1 MSEETGKTRPSG
13 WEEARW
19 SDARARAEPAAAGS
33 AQEGAGPPHGSALDR
48 FLGGSPLAVLVRLI
62 AISLVVGALLMWLDI
77 RPGEIFRGV
86 ERLIRHAWMMGFD
99 AVRAVVEYIIAGAVF
114 VVPIWL
120 LLRLMN
126 YRR

>member
-1 MSEETGKTRPSG
+1 MTEESGKSRPSG
-13 WEEARW
+13 WEDARW
-19 SDARARAEPAAAGS
+19 SDSRASAGHSASDAREGAAA
-33 AQEGAGPPHGSALDR
+33 PRGSALDR
-48 FLGGSPLAVLVRLI
+48 FLGGSPLSVLVRLL
-62 AISLVVGALLMWLDI
+62 AFSLVVGALLMWLDI

-86 ERLIRHAWMMGFD
+86 EQLIRHAWMMGFD
-99 AVRAVVEYIIAGAVF
+99 AVRAVVDYIIAGAIF

>member
-1 MSEETGKTRPSG
+1 MTEESGKSRPSG
-13 WEEARW
+13 WEDARW
-19 SDARARAEPAAAGS
+19 SESRPRGEPAASQARE
-33 AQEGAGPPHGSALDR
+33 AAGPPHGSPLDR

-99 AVRAVVEYIIAGAVF
+99 AVRVVVEYVIAGAVF

-120 LLRLMN
+120 LLRVMN